1 MPQHTTENYYK
12 ELIQQINACSN
23 CKLLASIVRNTR
35 KLFHSE
41 ETVEVLQKKVS
52 ALKPKM
58 KNSDIAGLLNV
69 LSKAR
74 VPDSTSQMH
83 LFMMSTLAEVASR
96 KIHCFS
102 ARDISVTLNSL
113 AKQQIRNDALF
124 QQAGEAAIPLA
135 RKFTS
140 QGLANTVHA
149 FAKMGLYSSKL
160 FDMVARAA
168 VPIIDTFNAQ
178 ALSIMVHAF
187 GKTGHMDGGL
197 FAKVAKAAIPIIDTF
212 QAQELAMTVNAFAKM
227 GHHNP
232 ELYALIAKAA
242 VCIIHT
248 FKAQELANTATAFAK
263 MDHPN
268 PELFDEVAKA
278 AILIKSS
285 FNAQDLAMT
294 VNAFAKMDHQSSNL
308 FHEVAAA
315 AISIIHTFNAKQL
328 AMTVNAFAKMDHQ
341 SSNLFHEVAA
351 AAISIIHTF
360 NAKQLAMTVNAF
372 AKLNVRHNTLFE
384 EVARAANPIL
394 DTFASLDIASLV
406 SSFSKA
412 RAHTEFSDSLFAEV
426 AAMIITDAA
435 LLSNWEENHLVEVA
449 YGFMQAG
456 LINTEFANK
465 IGSEVVNRGEQVF
478 LDERQL
484 GKLAAAFDKY
494 ETLSSKRVLEFAFR
508 GINITSPRETGLQ
521 TVTDLANAIPIGQRL
536 GVLPLG
542 FLEYIV
548 NLAIEKSSESRPEDV
563 RDILL
568 SFSRVDLDE
577 QLHDKLLVVY
587 SPYFKQ
593 YSKKI
598 SAGKRSKIINIFAR
612 RGF

>member
-1 MPQHTTENYYK
+1 
-12 ELIQQINACSN
+12 
-23 CKLLASIVRNTR
+23 
-35 KLFHSE
+35 
-41 ETVEVLQKKVS
+41 
-52 ALKPKM
+52 
-58 KNSDIAGLLNV
+58 
-69 LSKAR
+69 
-74 VPDSTSQMH
+74 
-83 LFMMSTLAEVASR
+83 
-96 KIHCFS
+96 
-102 ARDISVTLNSL
+102 
-113 AKQQIRNDALF
+113 
-124 QQAGEAAIPLA
+124 
-135 RKFTS
+135 
-140 QGLANTVHA
+140 
-149 FAKMGLYSSKL
+149 
-160 FDMVARAA
+160 
-168 VPIIDTFNAQ
+168 
-178 ALSIMVHAF
+178 
-187 GKTGHMDGGL
+187 
-197 FAKVAKAAIPIIDTF
+197 
-212 QAQELAMTVNAFAKM
+212 MTVNAFAKM
-227 GHHNP
+227 
-232 ELYALIAKAA
+232 
-242 VCIIHT
+242 
-248 FKAQELANTATAFAK
+248 
-263 MDHPN
+263 DHPN
-268 PELFDEVAKA
+268 RELFDEVAKA
-278 AILIKSS
+278 AISIKKA
-285 FNAQDLAMT
+285 FNAQD
-294 VNAFAKMDHQSSNL
+294 
-308 FHEVAAA
+308 
-315 AISIIHTFNAKQL
+315 L

>member
-124 QQAGEAAIPLA
+124 QRAGEAAIPLA

-168 VPIIDTFNAQ
+168 IPIIDTFNAQ
-178 ALSIMVHAF
+178 AVSIMVHAF

-285 FNAQDLAMT
+285 FNAQD
-294 VNAFAKMDHQSSNL
+294 
-308 FHEVAAA
+308 
-315 AISIIHTFNAKQL
+315 L